1 MNCHQSQLP
10 VTQYMSTMCSTCMK
24 TKAGVATS
32 PASVFQI
39 LTKRMWQ
46 WKKICAKWV
55 SLPLHD
61 NNFITYM
68 LLTTI
73 QFTRKLTDCILMY
86 NRITDAIIEAAGH
99 KMAGTNLT
107 MEDEC
112 MMQSPCSGSDACH
125 AVMLSQASV

>member
-1 MNCHQSQLP
+1 
-10 VTQYMSTMCSTCMK
+10 
-24 TKAGVATS
+24 
-32 PASVFQI
+32 
-39 LTKRMWQ
+39 
-46 WKKICAKWV
+46 
-55 SLPLHD
+55 
-61 NNFITYM
+61 M